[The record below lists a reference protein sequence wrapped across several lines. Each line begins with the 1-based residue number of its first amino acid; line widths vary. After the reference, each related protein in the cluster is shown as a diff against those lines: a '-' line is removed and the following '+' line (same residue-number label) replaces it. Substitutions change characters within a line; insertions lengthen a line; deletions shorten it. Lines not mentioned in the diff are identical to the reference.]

1 MAIAKKNFSVIGK
14 SLPRVDSGDKCTGR
28 TKYADDLTR
37 PRMLFGKI
45 LTSTH
50 PHALITKLDTSKA
63 EALPGVF
70 GVITGKDLPIQFGI
84 MPVSQDENALAVKK
98 VRYVGEPVAAIAA
111 IDEDIAEEAIALI
124 EIEYEPLKAI
134 MSIED
139 AINTQE
145 PRIHDYG
152 PEGNLHKVVST
163 DFGDVDGGFE
173 EADHVREDTYFFQG
187 NTHMPMEQHA
197 AIAEWNPTEEKITMW
212 SATQTPHYVHRALAK
227 VLELPEHKVRVIAAP
242 VGGGFGGK
250 DDPFSHEIAACKL
263 SMMIGRPV
271 KITLTREEVFYAHRG
286 RHPVLMWVKTG
297 VKNDGT
303 ITAMHFK
310 SFLDGGAYGSYGPAS
325 IYYTG
330 AVQTVTY
337 RIPNYRFQSI
347 RAFTNKP
354 ACGPKRAHGTPQPR
368 FAIELQLDK
377 IAEDIGLDPI
387 EIRRKNLTGE
397 NHITVN
403 WLKVGSNGSEEC
415 MDKVIEASDWK
426 NKFGKLPGGKGI
438 GFALSTYICGAGLPI
453 YWNELPQSMVQ
464 IQVDRSGLV
473 TAFSGAID
481 IGQGSDTVLASLVAE
496 VLGIF
501 QEDVSLVTADTDL
514 TPIDLGTY
522 SSRVTMMMGHAA
534 IQAAEKVKDQ
544 LFAAAAEEL
553 DVAVERLDA
562 RERKIFDSENTDNS
576 ISFQEVAK
584 LAEIKFGL
592 IGAVG
597 SYKPAE
603 KLGKYKGSGVGPSP
617 AYSFST
623 CVAEVDCDAE
633 TGDIVV
639 EKIWIAHDIGR
650 ALNPLSV
657 IGQVEGSVYM
667 GLGEVLMEEQEYRKN
682 QHKIPSMLDY
692 KSLTFKEMPPVETIL
707 VETDEP
713 NAPFGAK
720 EAGQGPLSPVI
731 PAIASAV
738 YNALGVIID
747 ETPVTAE
754 KILKALAEKE
764 KGNLPRV
771 GPKSVPDYDFPE
783 PYPVEIPEEWK
794 K

>member
-1 MAIAKKNFSVIGK
+1 MAKSKEFSVIGK
-14 SLPRVDSGDKCTGR
+14 SLPRVDAGDKCTGR
-28 TKYADDLTR
+28 TKYADDLVR
-37 PRMLFGKI
+37 PRMLAGKMLPSI
-45 LTSTH
+45 Y
-50 PHALITKLDTSKA
+50 PHALIKKIDTSAA
-63 EALPGVF
+63 ERLPGVL
-70 GVITGKDLPIQFGI
+70 GIITGRDLPIQFGI
-84 MPVSQDENALAVKK
+84 MPTSQDENALALHR
-98 VRYVGEPVAAIAA
+98 VRYVGEPVAAVAA
-111 IDEDIAEEAIALI
+111 LDEEIAEEALSLI
-124 EIEYEPLKAI
+124 KIEYEPLKAI

-139 AINTQE
+139 AINTKE

-152 PEGNLHKVVST
+152 PEGNLHKVVSI
-163 DFGDVDGGFE
+163 DFGNVEAGFE
-173 EADHVREDTYFFQG
+173 EADHIREDVYFFQG
-187 NTHMPMEQHA
+187 NTHLPMEQHSA
-197 AIAEWNPTEEKITMW
+197 LAEWNPTDEKLTIW

-250 DDPFSHEIAACKL
+250 DDPFSHEICACKL
-263 SMMIGRPV
+263 SMITGRPV

-297 VKNDGT
+297 VKRDGA

-325 IYYTG
+325 TYYTG
-330 AVQTVTY
+330 ALQTVTY
-337 RIPNYRFQSI
+337 KIPNYRFQAI

-368 FAIELQLDK
+368 YAIERQLDRL
-377 IAEDIGLDPI
+377 AEDLKLDPTA
-387 EIRRKNLTGE
+387 IRLKNMTGE
-397 NHITVN
+397 NHVTVN
-403 WLKVGSNGSEEC
+403 WLKVNSNGSREC
-415 MDKVIEASDWK
+415 TEQVLAAAGWSEKY
-426 NKFGKLPGGKGI
+426 GKLPAGKGI

-453 YWNELPQSMVQ
+453 YWNELPQSEVQ

-481 IGQGSDTVLASLVAE
+481 IGQGSNTVLASLVAE
-496 VLGIF
+496 VLGLHQSDI
-501 QEDVSLVTADTDL
+501 SLVTADTDL

-534 IQAAEKVKDQ
+534 LEAATKVREPIFKIAAEQ
-544 LFAAAAEEL
+544 L
-553 DVAVERLDA
+553 DVPLERLEA
-562 RERKIFDSENTDNS
+562 RDRKIFDSENPENS
-576 ISFQEVAK
+576 INFKEAAR
-584 LAEIKFGL
+584 LAEAKFGL

-597 SYKPAE
+597 SYKPAP

-623 CVAEVDCDAE
+623 CVAEVACDAE
-633 TGDIVV
+633 TGEVRV

-667 GLGEVLMEEQEYRKN
+667 GLGEVLMEEQDFRKN
-682 QHKIPSMLDY
+682 LHKIPSLLDY

-707 VETDEP
+707 VETNEP
-713 NAPFGAK
+713 NGPFGAK

-731 PAIASAV
+731 PAVANAV
-738 YNALGVIID
+738 YNALGIQID
-747 ETPVTAE
+747 EIPITPE
-754 KILKALAEKE
+754 KVLKALEEKR
-764 KGNLPRV
+764 KGNPPRV
-771 GPKSVPDYDFPE
+771 GPKGVPDYNFPE
-783 PYPVEIPEEWK
+783 PVKVEIPDEWK

>member
-1 MAIAKKNFSVIGK
+1 MAKTKSEFSVIGK
-14 SLPRVDSGDKCTGR
+14 SLPRVDAGDKCTGR
-28 TKYADDLTR
+28 TKYADDLR
-37 PRMLFGKI
+37 LPRMVYGKI
-45 LTSTH
+45 LPSIH
-50 PHALITKLDTSKA
+50 PHALIKKIDTSKA
-63 EALPGVF
+63 EKLPGVLA
-70 GVITGKDLPIQFGI
+70 VITGRDLPIQFGI
-84 MPVSQDENALAVKK
+84 MPTSQDEHALALDR
-98 VRYVGEPVAAIAA
+98 VRYVGEPVVAVAAL
-111 IDEDIAEEAIALI
+111 DEGTAEEALLLI
-124 EIEYEPLKAI
+124 HVEYEPLKPI

-139 AINTQE
+139 AINTKE

-152 PEGNLHKVVST
+152 PEGNLHKIVSI

-173 EADHVREDTYFFQG
+173 EADHIREDVYFYQG
-187 NTHMPMEQHA
+187 NTHLPMEQHSA
-197 AIAEWNPTEEKITMW
+197 VASWNPSEDKLTIS

-227 VLELPEHKVRVIAAP
+227 VLELPDHKIRVIAAP

-250 DDPFSHEIAACKL
+250 DDPFSHEICACKL
-263 SMMIGRPV
+263 SMKIGRPV

-286 RHPVLMWVKTG
+286 RHPVLMWVRTG
-297 VKNDGT
+297 VKKDGR

-330 AVQTVTY
+330 ALQTVTY
-337 RIPNYRFQSI
+337 KIPNYRFQAI
-347 RAFTNKP
+347 RVFTNKP

-368 FAIELQLDK
+368 FAIERQLDRL
-377 IAEDIGLDPI
+377 AEDLEMDPI
-387 EIRRKNLTGE
+387 SIRQKNMTGP
-397 NHITVN
+397 NHVTVN
-403 WLKVGSNGSEEC
+403 WLKINSNGAKEC
-415 MDKVIEASDWK
+415 TEKVIEASGWK
-426 NKFGKLPGGKGI
+426 TKFGKLPKGKGI

-453 YWNELPQSMVQ
+453 YWNELPQSEVQ

-481 IGQGSDTVLASLVAE
+481 IGQGSNTVLASLVAE
-496 VLGIF
+496 VLGLYQTDI
-501 QEDVSLVTADTDL
+501 SLVTADTDL

-534 IQAAEKVKDQ
+534 IEAAMKVREPIFK
-544 LFAAAAEEL
+544 AAAEEL
-553 DVAVERLDA
+553 DVSVERLEA
-562 RERKIFDSENTDNS
+562 RDRVIFDREDPENK
-576 ISFQEVAK
+576 ILFKEAAC
-584 LAEIKFGL
+584 LAEAKFGL

-597 SYKPAE
+597 SYKPAS
-603 KLGKYKGSGVGPSP
+603 KLGQYKGSGVGPSP

-633 TGDIVV
+633 TGEVKV

-667 GLGEVLMEEQEYRKN
+667 GLGEVLMEEQDFRKN
-682 QHKIPSMLDY
+682 LHKIPSLLDY

-713 NAPFGAK
+713 NGPFGAK

-731 PAIASAV
+731 PAVANAV
-738 YNALGVIID
+738 YNALGIHID
-747 ETPVTAE
+747 EIPITPE
-754 KILKALAEKE
+754 KVLKALEEKK
-764 KGNLPRV
+764 KGNPPRV
-771 GPKSVPDYDFPE
+771 GPKGIPSFNFPE
-783 PYPVEIPEEWK
+783 PVKVEVPGEWK